1 MISESSC
8 GFYLKQLNDSLA
20 KNANHALK
28 EDNLTIAQSGALLY
42 LDGLPGKQAPLKQLE
57 KALHVAQS
65 TALGIADRL
74 EGKGFLESFGSEE
87 DRRIKLVRL
96 TPAGQRICCK
106 AIAHVTQTENTLLTG
121 FSDAEKEQFLGML
134 RRACQNMD

>member
-1 MISESSC
+1 MISDSSC

-20 KNANHALK
+20 KKANHALK

-74 EGKGFLESFGSEE
+74 EEKGFLESFGSKE

-96 TPAGQRICCK
+96 TPAGQKICCK
-106 AIAHVTQTENTLLTG
+106 ATAHMTQTENTLLAG